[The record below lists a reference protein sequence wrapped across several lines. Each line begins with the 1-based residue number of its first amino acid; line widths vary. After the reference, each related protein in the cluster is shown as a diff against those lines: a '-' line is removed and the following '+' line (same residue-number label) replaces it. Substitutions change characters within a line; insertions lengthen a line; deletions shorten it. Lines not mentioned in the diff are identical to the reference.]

1 MDFLK
6 IDSEKSFEKM
16 SLELF
21 NFHHRENE
29 NYRNFC
35 DNINVDLSKINCI
48 EKIPFLPIV
57 LFKNK
62 KISIKNINHEIIFE
76 SSGTGG
82 LKSKHFIKDL
92 ELYNKSIEECFKN
105 FYGEI
110 SDYVIIGVTPSV
122 ESKNNSSLIYMINQL
137 IKKSNKK
144 ESQFL
149 MNSDIF
155 YSLTKKLERE
165 NKKYIVYGLSHA
177 LLDLLDG
184 KDYNLKESIFI
195 ETGGMKGL
203 RDEIEKDELHKI
215 ISDGFN
221 TNNVHSEYAMTE
233 LLSQSYSS
241 EKQVFMTPAWKKV
254 LIKDFNDPLK
264 VKRNGRGFL
273 NIIDLANKYSCPFI
287 STEDVGEVYENGNFK
302 LFGRGSDADLR
313 GCNLMLGDQNN

>member
-1 MDFLK
+1 MNILK
-6 IDSEKSFEKM
+6 IDSEKSFEKL

-35 DNINVDLSKINCI
+35 DNINIDLSKINCI

-149 MNSDIF
+149 MHSDIF

-184 KDYNLKESIFI
+184 KNYNLKESIFI

>member
-6 IDSEKSFEKM
+6 IDSEKSFEKL

-21 NFHHRENE
+21 NFHHSENE

-35 DNINVDLSKINCI
+35 DNINIDLSKINCI

-203 RDEIEKDELHKI
+203 RDEIEKDKLHKI

-221 TNNVHSEYAMTE
+221 TNNIHSEYAMTE
-233 LLSQSYSS
+233 LLSQSYSL
-241 EKQVFMTPAWKKV
+241 ENQVFMTPAWKKV

>member
-6 IDSEKSFEKM
+6 IDSEKSFDKL

-82 LKSKHFIKDL
+82 LKSKHFIKNL

-203 RDEIEKDELHKI
+203 RDEIEKDKLHKM

-241 EKQVFMTPAWKKV
+241 EKQVFMTPPWKKV

>member
-6 IDSEKSFEKM
+6 IDSEKSFEKL

-35 DNINVDLSKINCI
+35 DNINIDLSKINCI

-62 KISIKNINHEIIFE
+62 KISIKNINHEIIFK

-149 MNSDIF
+149 MNSDVF

-203 RDEIEKDELHKI
+203 RDEIEKDKLHKI

>member
-6 IDSEKSFEKM
+6 IDSEKSFEKL

-35 DNINVDLSKINCI
+35 DNINIDLSKINCI

-149 MNSDIF
+149 MNSDVF

-203 RDEIEKDELHKI
+203 RDEIEKDKLHKI

>member
-6 IDSEKSFEKM
+6 IDSEKSFEKL

-110 SDYVIIGVTPSV
+110 SDYVIIGVTPSL

-203 RDEIEKDELHKI
+203 RDEIEKDKLHKI

-233 LLSQSYSS
+233 LLSQSYSL
-241 EKQVFMTPAWKKV
+241 ENQVFMTPAWKKV

>member
-6 IDSEKSFEKM
+6 IDSEKSFEKL

-35 DNINVDLSKINCI
+35 DNINIDLSKINCI

-110 SDYVIIGVTPSV
+110 SDYVIIGVTPNV
-122 ESKNNSSLIYMINQL
+122 ESKNNSSLIYMINHL

-203 RDEIEKDELHKI
+203 RDEIEKDKLHKI

-254 LIKDFNDPLK
+254 LIKDFYDPLK

-287 STEDVGEVYENGNFK
+287 STEDVGEVYENGDFK

>member
-1 MDFLK
+1 
-6 IDSEKSFEKM
+6 
-16 SLELF
+16 
-21 NFHHRENE
+21 
-29 NYRNFC
+29 
-35 DNINVDLSKINCI
+35 
-48 EKIPFLPIV
+48 
-57 LFKNK
+57 
-62 KISIKNINHEIIFE
+62 
-76 SSGTGG
+76 
-82 LKSKHFIKDL
+82 
-92 ELYNKSIEECFKN
+92 
-105 FYGEI
+105 
-110 SDYVIIGVTPSV
+110 
-122 ESKNNSSLIYMINQL
+122 
-137 IKKSNKK
+137 
-144 ESQFL
+144 

-184 KDYNLKESIFI
+184 KDYELKESIFI

-203 RDEIEKDELHKI
+203 RDEIEKDKLHKI

>member
-6 IDSEKSFEKM
+6 IDSEKSFEKL

-203 RDEIEKDELHKI
+203 RDEIEKDKLHKI

-241 EKQVFMTPAWKKV
+241 EKEVFMTPAWKKV

>member
-6 IDSEKSFEKM
+6 IDSEKSFEKL

-35 DNINVDLSKINCI
+35 DNINIDLSKINCI

-62 KISIKNINHEIIFE
+62 KISIKNINHEIIFK

-110 SDYVIIGVTPSV
+110 SDYIIIGVTPSV

>member
-6 IDSEKSFEKM
+6 IDSEKSFEKL

-21 NFHHRENE
+21 NFHHRESE

-62 KISIKNINHEIIFE
+62 KISIKNINHQIIFE

-92 ELYNKSIEECFKN
+92 ELYNRSIEECFKN

-110 SDYVIIGVTPSV
+110 SDYVIIGVTPGV

-149 MNSDIF
+149 MNSDVF

>member
-6 IDSEKSFEKM
+6 IDTEKSFEKL

-92 ELYNKSIEECFKN
+92 ELYNRSIEECFKN

-155 YSLTKKLERE
+155 YSLTRKLERE

-203 RDEIEKDELHKI
+203 RDEIEKDKLHKI

-241 EKQVFMTPAWKKV
+241 EKEVFITPAWKKV

>member
-6 IDSEKSFEKM
+6 IDSEKSFEKL

-35 DNINVDLSKINCI
+35 DNINIDLSKINCI

-82 LKSKHFIKDL
+82 LKSKHFIKNL
-92 ELYNKSIEECFKN
+92 ELYNKSIEKCFKN

-110 SDYVIIGVTPSV
+110 SDYVIIGVTPSL
-122 ESKNNSSLIYMINQL
+122 ESKNNSSLIYMINEL

-203 RDEIEKDELHKI
+203 RDEIEKDKLHKI

>member
-6 IDSEKSFEKM
+6 IYSEKSFEKL

-35 DNINVDLSKINCI
+35 DNINIDLSKINCI

-110 SDYVIIGVTPSV
+110 SDYIIIGVTPSI

-149 MNSDIF
+149 MNSDVF

-203 RDEIEKDELHKI
+203 RDEIEKDKLHKI

>member
-6 IDSEKSFEKM
+6 IDSEKSFEKL

-35 DNINVDLSKINCI
+35 DNINIDLSKINCI

-62 KISIKNINHEIIFE
+62 KISIKNINHQIIFE

-92 ELYNKSIEECFKN
+92 ELYNRSIEECFKN

-149 MNSDIF
+149 MNSDVF

>member
-6 IDSEKSFEKM
+6 IDSEKSFEKL

-35 DNINVDLSKINCI
+35 DNINIDLSKINCI

-110 SDYVIIGVTPSV
+110 SDYIIIGVTPSV

-149 MNSDIF
+149 MNSDVF

>member
-6 IDSEKSFEKM
+6 VDSEKSFDKL

-29 NYRNFC
+29 NYRKFC
-35 DNINVDLSKINCI
+35 DNLKIDSTKINCI

-62 KISIKNINHEIIFE
+62 KISIKNIKHEIIFE

-82 LKSKHFIKDL
+82 LKSKHFIKNL
-92 ELYNKSIEECFKN
+92 EFYNKSIEKCFKK

-110 SDYVIIGVTPSV
+110 SDYVIIGVTPSL

-137 IKKSNKK
+137 IKKSRKE

-149 MNSDIF
+149 MNSNIF
-155 YSLTKKLERE
+155 YSLTKKLEIE

-184 KDYNLKESIFI
+184 KDYDLKKSIFI

-203 RDEIEKDELHKI
+203 RDEIEKDKLHKI

-241 EKQVFMTPAWKKV
+241 GKQVFITPPWKKV

-264 VKRNGRGFL
+264 VKRHGRGFL
-273 NIIDLANKYSCPFI
+273 NIIDLANIYSCPFI
-287 STEDVGEVYENGNFK
+287 STEDVGEVYENGSFK

-313 GCNLMLGDQNN
+313 GCNLMLGDQTN

>member
-6 IDSEKSFEKM
+6 IDSEKSFEKL

-110 SDYVIIGVTPSV
+110 SDYIIIGVTPSI

-203 RDEIEKDELHKI
+203 RDEIEKDKLHKI

>member
-6 IDSEKSFEKM
+6 IDSEKSFEKL

-92 ELYNKSIEECFKN
+92 DLYNKSLEKCFKN

-241 EKQVFMTPAWKKV
+241 EKQVFMTPSWKKV

>member
-6 IDSEKSFEKM
+6 IDTEKSFEKL

-35 DNINVDLSKINCI
+35 DNINIDLSKINCI

-92 ELYNKSIEECFKN
+92 ELYNRSIEECFKN

-122 ESKNNSSLIYMINQL
+122 ESKNNSSLIYMINHL

-155 YSLTKKLERE
+155 YSLTRKLERE

-203 RDEIEKDELHKI
+203 RDEIEKDKLHKI

-241 EKQVFMTPAWKKV
+241 EKEVFMTPAWKKV

>member
-6 IDSEKSFEKM
+6 IDSEKSFNKL

-21 NFHHRENE
+21 NFHHKENE
-29 NYRNFC
+29 NYRKFC

-62 KISIKNINHEIIFE
+62 KISIKNIKHDIIFE

-82 LKSKHFIKDL
+82 YKSKHFIKNL
-92 ELYNKSIEECFKN
+92 ELYNKSIEKCFKN

-110 SDYVIIGVTPSV
+110 SDYIIIGVTPSL
-122 ESKNNSSLIYMINQL
+122 ESKSNSSLIYMINHL

-165 NKKYIVYGLSHA
+165 NKQYVVYGLSHA

-184 KDYNLKESIFI
+184 KNYNLKKSIFI

-203 RDEIEKDELHKI
+203 RDEIEKDKLHKI

-241 EKQVFMTPAWKKV
+241 KKQVFITPPWKKV

-264 VKRNGRGFL
+264 VKIQGRGFL

-287 STEDVGEVYENGNFK
+287 STEDVGEVYKNGNFK
-302 LFGRGSDADLR
+302 LLGRGSDAELR
-313 GCNLMLGDQNN
+313 GCNLMLGD

>member
-6 IDSEKSFEKM
+6 IDSEKSFEKL

-92 ELYNKSIEECFKN
+92 KIYNKSIEECFKN

-122 ESKNNSSLIYMINQL
+122 ESKNNSSLIYMINHL

-155 YSLTKKLERE
+155 YSLTRKLERE

-203 RDEIEKDELHKI
+203 RDEIEKDKLHKI

>member
-6 IDSEKSFEKM
+6 IDSEKSFEKL

-35 DNINVDLSKINCI
+35 DNINIDLSKINCI

-62 KISIKNINHEIIFE
+62 KISIKNINHEIIFR

-110 SDYVIIGVTPSV
+110 SDYIIIGVTPSI

>member
-6 IDSEKSFEKM
+6 IDSEKSFEKL

-35 DNINVDLSKINCI
+35 NNINVDLSKINCI

-110 SDYVIIGVTPSV
+110 SDYIIIGVTPSI

-149 MNSDIF
+149 MNSDVF

-203 RDEIEKDELHKI
+203 RDEIEKDKLHKI

>member
-6 IDSEKSFEKM
+6 IDSEKSFEKL

-21 NFHHRENE
+21 NFHHSENE

-35 DNINVDLSKINCI
+35 DNINIDLSKINCI

-110 SDYVIIGVTPSV
+110 SDYIIIGVTPSV

-203 RDEIEKDELHKI
+203 RDEIEKDKLHKI

>member
-6 IDSEKSFEKM
+6 IDSEKSFEKL

-35 DNINVDLSKINCI
+35 DNINIDLSKINCI

-110 SDYVIIGVTPSV
+110 SDYIIIGVTPSI

-184 KDYNLKESIFI
+184 KNYNLKESIFI

-203 RDEIEKDELHKI
+203 RDEIEKDKLHKI

>member
-6 IDSEKSFEKM
+6 IDSEKSFEKL

-35 DNINVDLSKINCI
+35 DNINIDLSKINCI

-122 ESKNNSSLIYMINQL
+122 ESKNNSSLIYMINHL

-155 YSLTKKLERE
+155 YSLTRKLERE

-203 RDEIEKDELHKI
+203 RDEIEKDKLHKI

-241 EKQVFMTPAWKKV
+241 EKEVFMTPAWKKV

>member
-6 IDSEKSFEKM
+6 IDSEKSFEKL

-92 ELYNKSIEECFKN
+92 KLYNESIEECFKN

-110 SDYVIIGVTPSV
+110 SDYIIIGVTPSI

-149 MNSDIF
+149 MNSDVF

-203 RDEIEKDELHKI
+203 RDEIEKDKLHKI

-241 EKQVFMTPAWKKV
+241 EKEVFMTPAWKKV

>member
-6 IDSEKSFEKM
+6 IDSEKSFEKL
-16 SLELF
+16 SLKLF

-110 SDYVIIGVTPSV
+110 SDYIIIGVTPSV

-203 RDEIEKDELHKI
+203 RDEIEKDKLHKI

>member
-6 IDSEKSFEKM
+6 IDSEKSFEKL

-21 NFHHRENE
+21 NFHHRESE

-62 KISIKNINHEIIFE
+62 KISIKNINHQIIFE

-92 ELYNKSIEECFKN
+92 ELYNRSIEECFKN

-149 MNSDIF
+149 MNSDVF
-155 YSLTKKLERE
+155 YSLTKKLESE

-233 LLSQSYSS
+233 LLSQSYSL

>member
-6 IDSEKSFEKM
+6 IDSEKSFNKL

-21 NFHHRENE
+21 NFHHKENE
-29 NYRNFC
+29 NYRKFC

-62 KISIKNINHEIIFE
+62 KISIKNIKHDIIFE

-82 LKSKHFIKDL
+82 YKSKHFIKNL
-92 ELYNKSIEECFKN
+92 ELYNKSIEKCFKN

-110 SDYVIIGVTPSV
+110 SDYIIIGVTPSL
-122 ESKNNSSLIYMINQL
+122 ESKSNSSLIYMINHL

-165 NKKYIVYGLSHA
+165 NKQYVVYGLSHA

-184 KDYNLKESIFI
+184 KNYNLKKSIFI

-203 RDEIEKDELHKI
+203 RDEIEKDKLHKI

-241 EKQVFMTPAWKKV
+241 KKQVFITPPWKKV

-264 VKRNGRGFL
+264 VKIQGRGFL

-287 STEDVGEVYENGNFK
+287 STEDVGEVYKNGNFK
-302 LFGRGSDADLR
+302 LLGRGSDAELR
-313 GCNLMLGDQNN
+313 GCNLMLGDQTN

>member
-6 IDSEKSFEKM
+6 IDSEKSFEKL

-122 ESKNNSSLIYMINQL
+122 ESKNNSSLIYMINHL

-203 RDEIEKDELHKI
+203 RDEIEKDKLHKI

>member
-6 IDSEKSFEKM
+6 IDSERSFEKL

-92 ELYNKSIEECFKN
+92 KIYNKTIEECFKN

-122 ESKNNSSLIYMINQL
+122 ESKNNSSLIYMINHL
-137 IKKSNKK
+137 IEKSNKK

-155 YSLTKKLERE
+155 YSLTRKLESE

-203 RDEIEKDELHKI
+203 RDEIEKDKLHKI

>member
-6 IDSEKSFEKM
+6 IDSEKSFEKL

-35 DNINVDLSKINCI
+35 DNINIDLSKINCI

-92 ELYNKSIEECFKN
+92 ELYNKSIELCFKN

-110 SDYVIIGVTPSV
+110 SDYIIIGVTPSV

-203 RDEIEKDELHKI
+203 RDEIEKDKLHKI

-287 STEDVGEVYENGNFK
+287 STEDVGEVYENGKFK

>member
-6 IDSEKSFEKM
+6 INSEKSFEKL

-35 DNINVDLSKINCI
+35 DNINVDFSKINCL

-110 SDYVIIGVTPSV
+110 SDYVIIGVTPSL

-184 KDYNLKESIFI
+184 KDYNLKESTFI

-203 RDEIEKDELHKI
+203 KDEIEKHKLHKI

-302 LFGRGSDADLR
+302 LFGRGSDTDLR

>member
-6 IDSEKSFEKM
+6 IDSEKSFEKL

-122 ESKNNSSLIYMINQL
+122 ESKNNSSLIYMINHL

-155 YSLTKKLERE
+155 YSLTRKLESE

-203 RDEIEKDELHKI
+203 RDEIEKDKLHKI

-241 EKQVFMTPAWKKV
+241 EKEVFMTPAWKKV

>member
-6 IDSEKSFEKM
+6 IDSEKSFDKL

-82 LKSKHFIKDL
+82 LKSRHFIKNL

-122 ESKNNSSLIYMINQL
+122 ESKNNSSLIYMINHL

-184 KDYNLKESIFI
+184 KDYNLEESIFI

-203 RDEIEKDELHKI
+203 RDEIEKDKLHKM
-215 ISDGFN
+215 ISEGFN

-241 EKQVFMTPAWKKV
+241 EKQVFMTPPWKKV

>member
-6 IDSEKSFEKM
+6 IDSEKSFEKL

-35 DNINVDLSKINCI
+35 DNINIDLSKINCI

-122 ESKNNSSLIYMINQL
+122 ESKNNSSLIYMINHL

-203 RDEIEKDELHKI
+203 RDEIEKDKLHKI

-254 LIKDFNDPLK
+254 LIKDFNNPLK

>member
-6 IDSEKSFEKM
+6 IDSEKSFEKL

-35 DNINVDLSKINCI
+35 DNINIDLSKINCI

-62 KISIKNINHEIIFE
+62 KISIKNINHEIIFK